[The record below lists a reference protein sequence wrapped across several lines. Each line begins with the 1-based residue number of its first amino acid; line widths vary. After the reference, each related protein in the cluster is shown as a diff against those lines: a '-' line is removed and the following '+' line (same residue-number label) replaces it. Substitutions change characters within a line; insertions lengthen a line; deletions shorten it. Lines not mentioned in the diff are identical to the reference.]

1 MCGLLVGVVN
11 TLVATLRANGTVVLL
26 MGVRTLPDTV
36 AALTAH
42 GISADTPMAT
52 IENGYS
58 DAERVTITTLEN
70 SGRDCAEVK
79 APAITVIGEVV
90 YYARDDQQQ
99 FVSEVHEKLR
109 AQSTS

>member
-1 MCGLLVGVVN
+1 MN

-26 MGVRTLPDTV
+26 MGVCTLPDTV